1 MDGKKLLIPTIAV
14 GLLTVML
21 LAIVHIKGGNSVGA
35 AQEGLTSL
43 VKVLPVLAFALVA
56 ASCLVYLVPAEF
68 VAKWVG
74 KDSGAKGIFVAS
86 IAGMIVPPG
95 GPIVVYAIAAGL
107 IKAGAGFAT
116 MVAFVTAYNLLAVH
130 RFPFELQPIW
140 IEGLRHQSPL
150 ANEQQASRGKVG
162 VGGGSQEIEIDRPI
176 QGSDPHR
183 VVVARSRSPS
193 KIEKS
198 VAIGKK
204 ERVPMAVVTG
214 VFVQLCDGYAI
225 TPCGGNTKYS
235 TVRGG

>member
-21 LAIVHIKGGNSVGA
+21 LAIVHIKGGNSVDA
-35 AQEGLTSL
+35 AQEGLASL
-43 VKVLPVLAFALVA
+43 LKVLPVLAFALVA

-130 RFPFELQPIW
+130 RFPFELTMVGW
-140 IEGLRHQSPL
+140 KFLALRGASVLLLAPL
-150 ANEQQASRGKVG
+150 AGFLAAGLAAVFGK
-162 VGGGSQEIEIDRPI
+162 
-176 QGSDPHR
+176 
-183 VVVARSRSPS
+183 
-193 KIEKS
+193 
-198 VAIGKK
+198 
-204 ERVPMAVVTG
+204 
-214 VFVQLCDGYAI
+214 Y
-225 TPCGGNTKYS
+225 
-235 TVRGG
+235 VR